1 MFFVTP
7 LFVKGDF
14 MTGQRR
20 IYIEKI
26 ALDARERL
34 VEKKIIKREQK
45 FLSNDDLSN
54 IVSFYG
60 GKLEFIANPDD
71 TCIKKIDENSYII
84 YYYSESNNYMQ
95 VIHELGHAFL
105 NLEDMK
111 IAQKYNC
118 NGFVNED
125 SEAAFFARA
134 FVMPRYTFE
143 PTVIEHLNDGEF
155 CIQNIADEYQID
167 YLEVLARGEE
177 LQIGR

>member
-1 MFFVTP
+1 
-7 LFVKGDF
+7 
-14 MTGQRR
+14 MTEQRK

-34 VEKKIIKREQK
+34 IEKSIIKRDQK
-45 FLSNDDLSN
+45 FFSNDDLSN

-60 GKLEFIANPDD
+60 GKLEFIKNPDA
-71 TCIKKIDENSYII
+71 TCIKKIDENSYVI
-84 YYYSESNNYMQ
+84 YYSSSNNYMQ

-105 NLEDMK
+105 NLEDME
-111 IAQKYNC
+111 IAQIYNC

-125 SEAAFFARA
+125 NEAAFFARA

-143 PTVIEHLNDGEF
+143 STVIEHLNDGEF
-155 CIQNIADEYQID
+155 CIQNIADEYKID